1 MTTTKNESSFIT
13 QNQWPDEVI
22 EVNGDIYLHSVNET
36 FSEPLFTLVMRNQ
49 AWLQTAMN
57 WPQYVSTVEDTRKT
71 LMANYLLHHRH
82 YTKMYLIFYRGEMVG
97 VFSFNLI
104 EPTNKTAYIGY
115 WLDEQRQ
122 GKGIISAT
130 IETIIAKFSTEGLV
144 RRFVIKCIVENS
156 ASNQVALRNGFAF
169 EGCLKQAEFLN
180 GQYHDQN
187 IYGRIES

>member
-1 MTTTKNESSFIT
+1 MTTTHNESSLT
-13 QNQWPDEVI
+13 QNQWPDELI
-22 EVNGDIYLHSVNET
+22 EVNGDIYLHSVNEK
-36 FSEPLFTLVMRNQ
+36 FSESLFTLVMRNQ
-49 AWLQTAMN
+49 AWLQTAMD
-57 WPQYVSTVEDTRKT
+57 WPRHVRTVEDSRKT

-82 YTKMYLIFYRGEMVG
+82 YTKMYLIFYRQELVG

-115 WLDEQRQ
+115 WLDEQAQ

-130 IETIIAKFSTEGLV
+130 IEAMISKFSTEGLV
-144 RRFVIKCIVENS
+144 RRFVIKSIVSNQ
-156 ASNQVALRNGFAF
+156 ASNQVALRNGFTL

>member
-57 WPQYVSTVEDTRKT
+57 WPQYVTTVEDTRKT

-82 YTKMYLIFYRGEMVG
+82 YTKMYLIFYRGEMAG

-156 ASNQVALRNGFAF
+156 ASNQVALRNGFVF